1 MHPATRAGGANSS
14 PKAAVRVNRS
24 TITSVLLTTDGLP
37 GEWVEW
43 EPLLDVT
50 IPPYDGEKGFE
61 ALGRIP
67 FRDFPERGRREFEA
81 LLIPIEKL
89 VPWLAK
95 RGWTLPAFLAR
106 GGTKWQASDELGPRE
121 LGSPEPS
128 RPVARSGGR
137 PQKRAWP
144 RILNSCTPS
153 PPSIQIARRGSLPR
167 KLGSSRARSSMK
179 ASYRR

>member
-1 MHPATRAGGANSS
+1 MQKTESSSEFEPPSFEVGETREDLRNWLHMEIEAPRCTLPPEQAALTVR
-14 PKAAVRVNRS
+14 PKRLYGVNRS

-95 RGWTLPAFLAR
+95 RGWTLPA
-106 GGTKWQASDELGPRE
+106 
-121 LGSPEPS
+121 
-128 RPVARSGGR
+128 
-137 PQKRAWP
+137 
-144 RILNSCTPS
+144 
-153 PPSIQIARRGSLPR
+153 
-167 KLGSSRARSSMK
+167 
-179 ASYRR
+179 Y